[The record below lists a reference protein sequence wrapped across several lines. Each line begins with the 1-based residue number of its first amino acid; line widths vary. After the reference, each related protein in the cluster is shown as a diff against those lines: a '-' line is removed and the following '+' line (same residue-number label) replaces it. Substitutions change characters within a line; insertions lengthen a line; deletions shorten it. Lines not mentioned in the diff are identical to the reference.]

1 MGTAAQSRK
10 RRGTPSEPSSSP
22 PDWRRSWTRPA
33 TSSSSRTS
41 SPKSRRPCR
50 PPPPS
55 VNNEQH
61 SHCTI
66 ISKTLFQYSITFFFY
81 SNFSR
86 LELFCV
92 VNSFSL
98 RATGTDFAVIILPFS
113 KNETTTVFDTS
124 LNSLTFRN
132 GLTKHDDKRPT

>member
-22 PDWRRSWTRPA
+22 PDWRRSWTRLA

-41 SPKSRRPCR
+41 SPKSRKPCR
-50 PPPPS
+50 LPIQS
-55 VNNEQH
+55 IMNNTAIVQLVNNIPIFH
-61 SHCTI
+61 H
-66 ISKTLFQYSITFFFY
+66 LFFY

-98 RATGTDFAVIILPFS
+98 RATRTDFAVIILPFS
-113 KNETTTVFDTS
+113 KIETTNVFDTS

-132 GLTKHDDKRPT
+132 DLTKHDDKRPT